1 VIATNR
7 QGEHMSLKQAYERT
21 QPKSINDFFQLST
34 SGKSRRTV
42 TSQSNFFTKLNKT
55 LPAQS

>member
-1 VIATNR
+1 
-7 QGEHMSLKQAYERT
+7 MSLKQAYERT

-42 TSQSNFFTKLNKT
+42 TRQSNFFTKLNKT